1 PPDPRASHH
10 AGRADACQPDNV
22 KPRVQVYAGS
32 AKRGKRA
39 FLRFRAADDRDFVR
53 LRVSFLYHGRLA
65 MWVDFGFN
73 RLSWSDRLT
82 FYTTRPLPRRLRP
95 GRWVACVTAWDKG
108 SNHAKSCARYE

>member
-1 PPDPRASHH
+1 
-10 AGRADACQPDNV
+10 
-22 KPRVQVYAGS
+22 AGS

-95 GRWVACVTAWDKG
+95 GRWVACVTVWDKA
-108 SNHAKSCARYE
+108 SNQAKSCASYRIRQLRLAVVPPPRA